1 MRVLAA
7 LALLGWLAAC
17 SSSGMESARTESS
30 VVNGGGAANTGVLNG
45 NHMPS
50 PGGG

>member
-7 LALLGWLAAC
+7 LALVGWLAAC
-17 SSSGMESARTESS
+17 SSGMESARTESS
-30 VVNGGGAANTGVLNG
+30 VVNGCGAANTGVLNG
-45 NHMPS
+45 EHMPQ

>member
-7 LALLGWLAAC
+7 SALVGWLAAC
-17 SSSGMESARTESS
+17 SSGGGESARTESS

-45 NHMPS
+45 EHMPQ